1 LSSSATEPTFQFK
14 EAIPVL
20 MIAGLGFM
28 VDVYDVIIFTVVRI
42 TSLTALGVTHDKL
55 LSTGVMLLNMQLCG
69 MVLGGLLWG
78 IIGDKKGRRAAL
90 FGSIFLYSIANLF
103 NAGVNSVEMYA
114 FLRFIAGIGLAG
126 EIGAAMTIAAEVT
139 PAKYR
144 AYGTSVVAGMG
155 VFGSIIA
162 SGVADFMPWR
172 VAYLSCGIIGFLLM
186 LARLNLKETYHFS
199 KVKEETNVV
208 RGSLKLFFSSPSR
221 ILRAVRCILAAVPI
235 WFVFGVLVSFAP
247 EVCGDHG
254 AKEVINIAKVAFIYS
269 IGETTGEIS
278 SGIISQLLRS
288 RRKTMFLFVSGA
300 TICTIVLFA
309 APASMYTWICLP
321 LGACVGVWSVVVTS
335 AAEQFGTNLRSTA
348 TTLIPNMVRA
358 AAIPITLVFSSLSI
372 CMGASKAA
380 CTIGMVCFALAFIS
394 IYFMEETFGR
404 DLDFVET

>member
-1 LSSSATEPTFQFK
+1 
-14 EAIPVL
+14 

-114 FLRFIAGIGLAG
+114 LLRFIAGIGLAG

-172 VAYLSCGIIGFLLM
+172 VA
-186 LARLNLKETYHFS
+186 
-199 KVKEETNVV
+199 
-208 RGSLKLFFSSPSR
+208 
-221 ILRAVRCILAAVPI
+221 
-235 WFVFGVLVSFAP
+235 
-247 EVCGDHG
+247 
-254 AKEVINIAKVAFIYS
+254 
-269 IGETTGEIS
+269 
-278 SGIISQLLRS
+278 
-288 RRKTMFLFVSGA
+288 
-300 TICTIVLFA
+300 
-309 APASMYTWICLP
+309 
-321 LGACVGVWSVVVTS
+321 
-335 AAEQFGTNLRSTA
+335 
-348 TTLIPNMVRA
+348 
-358 AAIPITLVFSSLSI
+358 
-372 CMGASKAA
+372 
-380 CTIGMVCFALAFIS
+380 
-394 IYFMEETFGR
+394 
-404 DLDFVET
+404 